1 MSSYGTDAHCES
13 VTSTEVFV
21 RNRLN
26 VKNVTAGPAAQPP
39 QLGSVPAPEP
49 FDLWFIHGN
58 DGTGAGSFDAT
69 TNGVYIYIAGSTG
82 APFSPWVQVAQMN

>member
-26 VKNVTAGPAAQPP
+26 VKNVTAGPDAQPP
-39 QLGSVPAPEP
+39 QLGSVPAPDP

-58 DGTGAGSFDAT
+58 TAAAGDFTVAS
-69 TNGVYIYIAGSTG
+69 NGVYIYISGSTG